1 MIKQKT
7 SLEELQPTDATQEGN
22 FPVPLTAEEFRRH
35 VRKLFY
41 LQMRTVS
48 IMTSEK
54 AAWCMAGKPPP
65 GDDYSLF
72 CSEEIPD
79 DLGLTYDDIHHTE
92 FVSCME
98 SMYRYAYF
106 GVIDD
111 VVNGSINMME
121 YGSNFTL
128 IASIARD
135 MAMSQEIIYL
145 DEGETL
151 ESAGHESAIKCYHFV
166 EVANARCILENGRNF
181 MDYDDS
187 KEEDAPSYERT
198 ALSVPQMALLAG
210 MGEMSIRAA
219 ANPKRNNHL
228 KTYLDDGRT
237 RIEIS
242 DAKAWLQAKN
252 RYVPITRRSGRAVI
266 NLEKRKFLNLN
277 DLLSVIYSRFS
288 IFGTDDAR
296 QEQMKS
302 LHSDFFTKYNIVELD
317 KKTFS
322 KNDLLRDLAD
332 LLEFPADLFILRV
345 REVLAKDELTA
356 IERELQH
363 FTSSQN

>member
-7 SLEELQPTDATQEGN
+7 SLEELQPTDPTQEGN

-79 DLGLTYDDIHHTE
+79 DLGLTYDDIHDTE

-128 IASIARD
+128 IASIAHD
-135 MAMSQEIIYL
+135 MAMSQEITYL

-181 MDYDDS
+181 MHYDDS

-237 RIEIS
+237 RIAIS
-242 DAKAWLQAKN
+242 DAKAWLQAKD

-277 DLLSVIYSRFS
+277 DLLTVIYSRFS
-288 IFGTDDAR
+288 FFGTDDAR
-296 QEQMKS
+296 QEQMKY
-302 LHSDFFTKYNIVELD
+302 LHADFFTKYNIVELD

-322 KNDLLRDLAD
+322 NNDLVRELAD

-356 IERELQH
+356 IERELQN